1 MAIAATLL
9 FGSLARADHSAG
21 SDTDLLMINLEDEKR
36 HVSVGSLSLFIYP
49 WRQLEEDARS
59 GDLFICHLVEEA
71 KPLVDPDRYL
81 PRLQRAFQFRPSYQD
96 DIERASD
103 LGWYLVRFG
112 GILNSALLAKRALWC
127 IRTVLIARSAER
139 RAPVFAPR
147 QLARQTLS
155 KPAREFLYA
164 RHHQRDNDNIRDAL
178 RAFLET
184 EVPSASSLAD
194 ADESVFLSH
203 FSTTLNKV
211 ALQTLKQDKDSQR
224 SYF

>member
-21 SDTDLLMINLEDEKR
+21 SDTDLLMINLEDQKR

-49 WRQLEEDARS
+49 WHQLEEDARS

-71 KPLVDPDRYL
+71 KPLVDPDNYL
-81 PRLQRAFQFRPSYQD
+81 PRLRRAFQFRPSYQD

-112 GILNSALLAKRALWC
+112 DMLNSALLAKRALWC

-147 QLARQTLS
+147 QLAGKTSS
-155 KPAREFLYA
+155 KPARELLYG
-164 RHHQRDNDNIRDAL
+164 RHHQRDNDSLRKAL
-178 RAFLET
+178 RSFLET
-184 EVPSASSLAD
+184 ETPSASSLAD
-194 ADESVFLSH
+194 ADESFFLCRFARTS
-203 FSTTLNKV
+203 NKV
-211 ALQTLKQDKDSQR
+211 AMQTLKQEKESRDS
-224 SYF
+224 YV